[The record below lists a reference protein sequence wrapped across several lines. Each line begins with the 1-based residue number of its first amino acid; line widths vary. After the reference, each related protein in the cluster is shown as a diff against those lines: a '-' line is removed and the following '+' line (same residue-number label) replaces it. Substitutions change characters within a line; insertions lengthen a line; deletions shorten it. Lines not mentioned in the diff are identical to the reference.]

1 MATTKKKAIETLKPV
16 PQKNAAK
23 TSAPAP
29 QKKAASKA
37 LVKSPPVKRNKE
49 KSGDELV
56 VDNLAEL
63 SKVVTTL
70 STTLDMLVEKA
81 ESMAHHI
88 IASEAVL
95 AELVAANGLNLAR
108 VNSRI
113 RIKIAAGTESYGNAN
128 QAIDAAAAIASPLP
142 RR

>member
-1 MATTKKKAIETLKPV
+1 MATVKKNTVKTPQTAPPKKARAQKTAKAVTAKPV
-16 PQKNAAK
+16 
-23 TSAPAP
+23 
-29 QKKAASKA
+29 KA
-37 LVKSPPVKRNKE
+37 

-56 VDNLAEL
+56 VDNLAAL
-63 SKVVTTL
+63 SKVVASL

-81 ESMAHHI
+81 EGMAHHI
-88 IASEAVL
+88 IASEAIL

-113 RIKIAAGTESYGNAN
+113 RIKIAAATDSYGNAN